1 VQVANE
7 TVRSR
12 RVSDVLRRHPR
23 HVALAALIA
32 GLLLSDAAGWAVV
45 TAAVAVPLV
54 GLSTGSL
61 RLPVIAGAIL
71 LTGAGIGTARREAID
86 RAPAQHLIGHAVTAR
101 GHVVKRERPTPSAYR
116 FRMQITEVAVG
127 SSTLKVDDL
136 VQVRIRRGRSAW
148 PSDDRSDPRVPAAG
162 GQRARAI
169 GDQLEVRGALAA
181 LPDEPADYAAY
192 LRRAGVHAVLRADSV
207 LAIGNREGPVAVL
220 DGIRRRAETGVGEGL
235 DARLAALATGIVLGQ
250 DERISAEMVEQFQ
263 ASGLAHL
270 LAVSGQNVTL
280 LAVLALPLL
289 GAMGLGRRARLA
301 GVLGLICLYV
311 PLTGAGPSIMRAGAM
326 GAAAT
331 VAQLS
336 GRPAS
341 RWYALML
348 ACAFTL
354 AIDPRAWLDAG
365 WQLSFAAVI
374 GIFCLG
380 PGIRRAF
387 RKLPAPLAEGA
398 ALTVAATLATAPL
411 LAFHFERLSVVSLLA
426 NLLALPVVA
435 PIMWIGT
442 LAGAS
447 AQVST
452 DVAALLNALNGFCLA
467 YLAALAGWS
476 AHVPGAV
483 VSIEISSPLGLVLA
497 YLVPIA
503 VVAGLIR
510 TRLHP
515 LPTAAVAVI
524 CMTVFIGR
532 AGNTAGPIDRFT
544 VTFIDVGQ
552 GDATLLQAPDGAAV
566 LVDGGPPGSG
576 VASRL
581 RSAGVRSL
589 DVAVLTHAQLDHQGG
604 LEAVIRALPVQVL
617 LDGGGHEPLHD
628 RIVALARSRGTHVV
642 AARAGMALHLGRLEI
657 DVLSP
662 KQPGI
667 LGDDPNQSSVVAL
680 ASYGAIDV
688 LLTADAES
696 DVTGQLALS
705 DVEVVKVAHHGSA
718 DPGLTALLERLNPE
732 VAVIEVGASNRYGH
746 PNPQTLSTL
755 NRLVRTVH
763 RTDRDGD
770 VTLTKDSRG
779 LSVETER

>member
-1 VQVANE
+1 
-7 TVRSR
+7 
-12 RVSDVLRRHPR
+12 VSNVLRRHPR

-32 GLLLSDAAGWAVV
+32 GLLLSGAPGWAVV
-45 TAAVAVPLV
+45 TAAAAVPLV
-54 GLSTGSL
+54 GLSAGGL
-61 RLPVIAGAIL
+61 RLPVLAGAL
-71 LTGAGIGTARREAID
+71 LLAGAGIGTARREAID
-86 RAPAQHLIGHAVTAR
+86 RAPARHLIGHAVTAR
-101 GHVVKRERPTPSAYR
+101 GPVVKRERPTPSAYR
-116 FRMQITEVAVG
+116 FRMRITELAVG
-127 SSTLKVDDL
+127 SRRLEVKDV

-148 PSDDRSDPRVPAAG
+148 PSDDRSDPRVRAVG
-162 GQRARAI
+162 DQRARAI
-169 GDQLEVRGALAA
+169 GDQVEVRGALEA
-181 LPDEPADYAAY
+181 LPEEPADYAAY

-207 LAIGNREGPVAVL
+207 LPIGTRMGPVAVL
-220 DGIRRRAETGVGEGL
+220 DGIRRRAETGVGAGL
-235 DARLAALATGIVLGQ
+235 DTGLAALATGIVLGQ
-250 DERISAEMVEQFQ
+250 DERISAETVEQFQ

-280 LAVLALPLL
+280 LAVLALPLF
-289 GAMGLGRRARLA
+289 GAMGLSRRARLA

-365 WQLSFAAVI
+365 WQLSFAAVV

-380 PGIRRAF
+380 PGLRRAF
-387 RKLPAPLAEGA
+387 GKLPAPLAEGA

-452 DVAALLNALNGFCLA
+452 DVAGIVNALNGFCLA
-467 YLAALAGWS
+467 YLAAIASWS
-476 AHVPGAV
+476 AHLPGAV
-483 VSIEISSPLGLVLA
+483 VSIRVGSPLGLALA
-497 YLVPIA
+497 YLVPLA
-503 VVAGLIR
+503 VVVGLVR
-510 TRLHP
+510 ARLHP
-515 LPTAAVAVI
+515 LRVAAVAAVV
-524 CMTVFIGR
+524 CVTVFIGR
-532 AGNTAGPIDRFT
+532 PGGTAGPRDHFT

-552 GDATLLQAPDGAAV
+552 GDATLLQAPGGAAV
-566 LVDGGPPGSG
+566 LFDGGPPESG
-576 VASRL
+576 VVSRL
-581 RSAGVRSL
+581 QSAGVRSL

-617 LDGGGHEPLHD
+617 LDGGGHDPLHD
-628 RIVALARSRGTHVV
+628 RIVALARSRGTRVV
-642 AARAGMALHLGRLEI
+642 AARAGMALHLGQLEI

-662 KQPGI
+662 QQPGI
-667 LGDDPNQSSVVAL
+667 EREDPNQSAVVAL
-680 ASYGAIDV
+680 ASYGALDV

-696 DVTGQLALS
+696 DVTSPLALPN
-705 DVEVVKVAHHGSA
+705 VEVLKVAHHGSA
-718 DPGLTALLERLNPE
+718 DPGLPALLERLNPE

-746 PNPQTLSTL
+746 PHPHTLSAL
-755 NRLVRTVH
+755 KRLVPTVH

-770 VTLTKDSRG
+770 VTLTKGSRG
-779 LSVETER
+779 LAVSTER